1 MQDPTPGLRRYSIF
15 AIIERMKRGGMTP
28 LHLIFSQTSQEKRD
42 GQGHATEE
50 SDQEETR
57 QDTDGKARRKVRQ
70 EGPLIRPELR
80 PF

>member
-1 MQDPTPGLRRYSIF
+1 MAHHVCSSIF
-15 AIIERMKRGGMTP
+15 AMIGCMKEGAMTP

-70 EGPLIRPELR
+70 EGPLIRPALR
-80 PF
+80 PV